1 MDNVGIRKIEN
12 RPRNSNNRICNKP
25 SVKKDDDQYEKV
37 LAKTEPTSY
46 QEINKTNDADVGG
59 DQQDDDGMCII
70 LPTYVN
76 TY

>member
-1 MDNVGIRKIEN
+1 MKIVLEIQILE
-12 RPRNSNNRICNKP
+12 SAIIKP

>member
-1 MDNVGIRKIEN
+1 M
-12 RPRNSNNRICNKP
+12 
-25 SVKKDDDQYEKV
+25 KKDDDQYEKV

-59 DQQDDDGMCII
+59 DQQDDDGICII